1 LDSSTTALNVTIP
14 SDAIQIFKP
23 HALRMTPQPEI
34 ISDADAEI
42 IVIARFESPV
52 SIRKI
57 QIIGGGDES
66 NYPSLLKVNNDDVA
80 ATDDDDDD
88 D

>member
-1 LDSSTTALNVTIP
+1 MDPSTTALNVTIP

-23 HALRMTPQPEI
+23 HALRMNPQPEI

-66 NYPSLLKVNNDDVA
+66 NYPSLLKVNNDFE
-80 ATDDDDDD
+80 DDDGHDDD
-88 D
+88 